1 MGLTRKALSLSCLI
15 ALCIRLAS
23 PERACA
29 DVESVLAEI
38 NRKPAEERLKL
49 LTEGAKKEGV
59 VFYHGAT
66 NLNDMQDL
74 LRGFRKNYPFVD
86 VRYTRLGGPSVVNK
100 MITEYRA
107 GVFNT
112 DAISMRGTL
121 IPELASKNYIAK
133 YKSSEVPFLRQGF
146 ADADGYLSGYY
157 AAGYA
162 LIYNKNRVTPDEV
175 PKSYADLL
183 NPRWKGRLVMDRE
196 EYDWLAGMIEVMGES
211 KAISFFKRLVEEQN
225 LKFQRGHNL
234 ITQLVAA
241 GEHDIL
247 VDGYAQQ
254 ALQFKTKLAPIDFVF
269 LNPTVVK
276 PPSVVAIGSKAP
288 HPHAAALLV
297 DYHLSKE
304 AQEMMAQKLFY
315 WTARRDVKWTPDPG
329 ADLRVI
335 SSLEW
340 GAKYNNLRELFR
352 KISGQ

>member
-1 MGLTRKALSLSCLI
+1 
-15 ALCIRLAS
+15 
-23 PERACA
+23 
-29 DVESVLAEI
+29 
-38 NRKPAEERLKL
+38 
-49 LTEGAKKEGV
+49 
-59 VFYHGAT
+59 
-66 NLNDMQDL
+66 
-74 LRGFRKNYPFVD
+74 
-86 VRYTRLGGPSVVNK
+86 
-100 MITEYRA
+100 
-107 GVFNT
+107 
-112 DAISMRGTL
+112 
-121 IPELASKNYIAK
+121 
-133 YKSSEVPFLRQGF
+133 VPFLRQGF

-162 LIYNKNRVTPDEV
+162 LIYNTNRVRPNEV
-175 PKSYADLL
+175 PRSYADLL

-211 KAISFFKRLVEEQN
+211 KAVSYFKRLVEEQN

-329 ADLRVI
+329 ANFRVI

>member
-1 MGLTRKALSLSCLI
+1 MRLDHKVLSISCLI
-15 ALCIRLAS
+15 ALCIRLAWV
-23 PERACA
+23 EHAQA
-29 DVESVLAEI
+29 EVESVLAEI
-38 NRKPAEERLKL
+38 NLKSPEQRLKL

-59 VFYHGAT
+59 VHYHGAT

-74 LRGFRKNYPFVD
+74 LRGFRKQYPFID

-100 MITEYRA
+100 VITEYRA

-121 IPELASKNYIAK
+121 IPELASKNFIAK
-133 YKSSEVPFLRQGF
+133 YKSSELPFLRQGF
-146 ADADGYLSGYY
+146 ADADGYVSGYY
-157 AAGYA
+157 GSGYA
-162 LIYNKNRVTPDEV
+162 LIYNNTKVRPNEV
-175 PKSYADLL
+175 PRSYEDLL

-196 EYDWLAGMIEVMGES
+196 EYDWLAGMIDVMGES
-211 KAISFFKRLVEEQN
+211 KAISFFKRLVAEQN
-225 LKFQRGHNL
+225 LKFQRGHYL

-254 ALQFKTKLAPIDFVF
+254 ALQFKAKLAPIDFVF
-269 LNPTVVK
+269 LSPTVVK
-276 PPSVVAIGSKAP
+276 PPSVIAIVAKAP

-329 ADLRVI
+329 SDFRVV

-340 GAKYNNLRELFR
+340 GAKYNNLREMFR
-352 KISGQ
+352 KIIGQ